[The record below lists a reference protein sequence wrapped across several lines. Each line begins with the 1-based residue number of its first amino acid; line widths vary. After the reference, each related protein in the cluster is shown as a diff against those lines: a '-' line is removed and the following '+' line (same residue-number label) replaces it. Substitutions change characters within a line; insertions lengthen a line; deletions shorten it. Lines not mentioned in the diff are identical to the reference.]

1 MSQIELKYNYP
12 KIILF
17 IIFGILMIILFSYIH
32 LNSYEFSLIKP
43 GIGRNSWVGHLFY
56 KNQSLLLVMSA
67 TVVILIG
74 YGLVSFVKL
83 LFRKNLIIK
92 KDLNYIYINGKKIE
106 RLANITH
113 ASTKIDINCNKK
125 IYFFYNEP
133 SDRKIAKFFPSLF
146 KKWFQKN
153 EYIYDITFVK
163 QKPVEIDELLKKLIK
178 INPKK

>member
-17 IIFGILMIILFSYIH
+17 IIFAILMILFFSYIH
-32 LNSYEFSLIKP
+32 LNSYEFSLRKP
-43 GIGRNSWVGHLFY
+43 GSGRNSWVGHLFY
-56 KNQSLLLVMSA
+56 KNEGLLLVMSA
-67 TVVILIG
+67 SLVILFS
-74 YGLVSFVKL
+74 YGLVTFVKL
-83 LFRKNLIIK
+83 LFSKNLIIK

-106 RLANITH
+106 SLINITH
-113 ASTKIDINCNKK
+113 ASTRIDINYNKK

-133 SDRKIAKFFPSLF
+133 RDRKITKFFPSMF
-146 KKWFQKN
+146 KNWFQKN

-163 QKPVEIDELLKKLIK
+163 QKPAEIDELLKKLIK